1 MALGAK
7 HLDYESNSIISYSL
21 HGEDLVIV
29 FSIVIFSDVV
39 QRIVKHKLDFADQI
53 SISQQNKT
61 FWMFNVVGKFFI

>member
-1 MALGAK
+1 
-7 HLDYESNSIISYSL
+7 
-21 HGEDLVIV
+21 
-29 FSIVIFSDVV
+29 V